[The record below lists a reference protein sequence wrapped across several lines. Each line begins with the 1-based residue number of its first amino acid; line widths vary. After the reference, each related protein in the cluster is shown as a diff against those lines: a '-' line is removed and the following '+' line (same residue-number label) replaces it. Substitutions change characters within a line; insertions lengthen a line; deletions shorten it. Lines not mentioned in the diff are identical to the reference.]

1 LNAIRGQQ
9 VKRSVMP
16 LLFNFGGEMMKPAL
30 VASLLMVTVSFSL
43 GFTGALTFPE
53 EDAIL
58 TFGASS
64 QTIWF

>member
-1 LNAIRGQQ
+1 
-9 VKRSVMP
+9 
-16 LLFNFGGEMMKPAL
+16 MKPAL